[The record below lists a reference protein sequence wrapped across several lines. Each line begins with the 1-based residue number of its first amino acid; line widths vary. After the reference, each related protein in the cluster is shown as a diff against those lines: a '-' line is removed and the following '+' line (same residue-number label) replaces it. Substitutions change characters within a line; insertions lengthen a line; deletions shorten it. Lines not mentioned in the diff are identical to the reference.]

1 MRRTDKIQVLLF
13 LMGGGYDYEGRLE
26 KNVKSEIQDKIG
38 DIENSKVKTILRK
51 LWQTDLFVYCL
62 FKKILG
68 KYSLFIIPENLRIL
82 GKYSLFPK

>member
-38 DIENSKVKTILRK
+38 DIDNSNVKTILRK
-51 LWQTDLFVYCL
+51 LWQTEIFVYCL
-62 FKKILG
+62 FKKMLG
-68 KYSLFIIPENLRIL
+68 KHCL
-82 GKYSLFPK
+82 